1 MAKLWAKSETS
12 THNWVEKYTVG
23 RDRDLDH
30 QLAEADILG
39 SIAHAKM
46 LAKVNL
52 LTENEAQ
59 TLVKGLQDIA
69 KKIAGS
75 TFTIEDGI
83 EDVHSQ
89 IEEMLTESLG
99 EVGKKIHSGRS
110 RNDQVLVALKIYF
123 RKELAVIAHK
133 VEAVIKQLLVLSEQH
148 KNLYLPGYTHL
159 QVAMPSSFGLWFGAY
174 AESLIDDLM
183 QLQAS
188 FRLANR
194 NPLGSGAGYGSS
206 FPLDREL
213 TTELLAFEGL
223 HQNVV
228 YAQMGRGKTEL
239 SVAWALASVA
249 QTIGRFAMDSCVYL
263 SQNFGFISLPTAF
276 TTGSSIMP
284 HKKNPDVF
292 EILRGKCNQLMAL
305 PNTVSLL
312 ISNLPSG
319 YHRELQLLK
328 ESVFP
333 ALEDTHA
340 NLDALL
346 AILPNIEPN
355 QEILN
360 KPIYDYLFTVD
371 AVHDLVNQGIPF
383 RDAYKQIGDKID
395 AGNYKVEAK
404 GMDAHTSVGSMGNL
418 QTSALESRLAKEMAA
433 FNFDKIEKAEKGL
446 LTD

>member
-1 MAKLWAKSETS
+1 
-12 THNWVEKYTVG
+12 
-23 RDRDLDH
+23 
-30 QLAEADILG
+30 
-39 SIAHAKM
+39 
-46 LAKVNL
+46 
-52 LTENEAQ
+52 
-59 TLVKGLQDIA
+59 
-69 KKIAGS
+69 
-75 TFTIEDGI
+75 
-83 EDVHSQ
+83 
-89 IEEMLTESLG
+89 
-99 EVGKKIHSGRS
+99 
-110 RNDQVLVALKIYF
+110 
-123 RKELAVIAHK
+123 
-133 VEAVIKQLLVLSEQH
+133 
-148 KNLYLPGYTHL
+148 
-159 QVAMPSSFGLWFGAY
+159 
-174 AESLIDDLM
+174 
-183 QLQAS
+183 
-188 FRLANR
+188 
-194 NPLGSGAGYGSS
+194 
-206 FPLDREL
+206 
-213 TTELLAFEGL
+213 
-223 HQNVV
+223 
-228 YAQMGRGKTEL
+228 
-239 SVAWALASVA
+239 
-249 QTIGRFAMDSCVYL
+249 
-263 SQNFGFISLPTAF
+263 
-276 TTGSSIMP
+276 
-284 HKKNPDVF
+284 
-292 EILRGKCNQLMAL
+292 MAL

>member
-1 MAKLWAKSETS
+1 MSKLWSKTDTS
-12 THNWVEKYTVG
+12 THNWVENYTVG

-30 QLAEADILG
+30 QLAASDILG

-46 LAKVNL
+46 LGKVGL
-52 LTENEAQ
+52 LTESEAT
-59 TLVKGLQDIA
+59 TLVKGLQSIA
-69 KKIAGS
+69 KDVAKNDFI
-75 TFTIEDGI
+75 IEDGV

-89 IEEMLTESLG
+89 IEAMLTNALG

-110 RNDQVLVALKIYF
+110 RNDQVLIALKIYF
-123 RKELAVIAHK
+123 RKELASIAHK
-133 VEAVIKQLLVLSEQH
+133 VEAVIKQLLALSEQY
-148 KNLYLPGYTHL
+148 KTVYLPGYTHL

-213 TTELLAFEGL
+213 TTSLLAFEGL

-239 SVAWALASVA
+239 SVAWALASIA
-249 QTIGRFAMDSCVYL
+249 QTVGRFAMDSCVYL
-263 SQNFGFISLPTAF
+263 SQNFGFITLPAAF

-346 AILPNIEPN
+346 TILPNIEPN
-355 QEILN
+355 QDILN

-383 RDAYKQIGDKID
+383 RDAYKQIGDQID
-395 AGNYKVEAK
+395 AGTYKVEAK
-404 GMDAHTSVGSMGNL
+404 RMDAHTSVGSMGNL
-418 QTSALESRLAKEMAA
+418 QTERLSARLNVEMTA
-433 FNFDKIEKAEKGL
+433 FNFDKIEQAEKRL
-446 LTD
+446 LKE

>member
-1 MAKLWAKSETS
+1 MAKLWAKTETD
-12 THNWVEKYTVG
+12 TQNWVEEYTVG
-23 RDRDLDH
+23 RDRGLDQ
-30 QLAEADILG
+30 QLASSDVLG
-39 SIAHAKM
+39 SIAHTRM
-46 LAKVNL
+46 LGKVGL
-52 LTENEAQ
+52 LTENEAEI
-59 TLVKGLQDIA
+59 LVKGLQVIAQDIS
-69 KKIAGS
+69 KNDFI
-75 TFTIEDGI
+75 IEDGV

-89 IEEMLTESLG
+89 IEAMLTESLG

-110 RNDQVLVALKIYF
+110 RNDQVLIALKIYF
-123 RKELAVIAHK
+123 RKELAIIAHK
-133 VEAVIKQLLVLSEQH
+133 VEAVITKLLALSEQH
-148 KNLYLPGYTHL
+148 KNVYLPGYTHL

-239 SVAWALASVA
+239 SVAWSLASIA
-249 QTIGRFAMDSCVYL
+249 QTLGRFAMDSCVYL
-263 SQNFGFISLPTAF
+263 SQNFGFITLPAAF

-355 QEILN
+355 QDILN

-371 AVHDLVNQGIPF
+371 AVHDLVNQGVPF
-383 RDAYKQIGDKID
+383 RDAYKQIGDQID
-395 AGNYKVEAK
+395 SGTYKVEAK

-418 QTSALESRLAKEMAA
+418 QTARLSERLTIEMAA
-433 FNFDKIEKAEKGL
+433 FNFDKIEQAEKAL
-446 LTD
+446 LAE